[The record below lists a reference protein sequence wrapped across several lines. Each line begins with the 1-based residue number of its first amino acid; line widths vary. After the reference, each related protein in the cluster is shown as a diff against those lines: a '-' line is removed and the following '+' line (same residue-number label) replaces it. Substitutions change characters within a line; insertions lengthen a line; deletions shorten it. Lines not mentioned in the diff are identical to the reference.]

1 LYIQNSTKTFPILQ
15 AFPKA
20 RRKRNDVRLEGE
32 VGVEKAR
39 QEENFKDRGTCE
51 KRSIFLN
58 PKIGRFRKNNLFSPK
73 NFMIFFPPKE
83 RKKLPKNI

>member
-39 QEENFKDRGTCE
+39 QEERGTCE
-51 KRSIFLN
+51 KRTIFS
-58 PKIGRFRKNNLFSPK
+58 KRPK
-73 NFMIFFPPKE
+73 NGASEK
-83 RKKLPKNI
+83 

>member
-39 QEENFKDRGTCE
+39 QEERGTCE
-51 KRSIFLN
+51 KRTVFFET
-58 PKIGRFRKNNLFSPK
+58 PKKWCFRKMNLFSPK
-73 NFMIFFPPKE
+73 IFMIFFSS
-83 RKKLPKNI
+83 

>member
-39 QEENFKDRGTCE
+39 QEESFKDRGTCR
-51 KRSIFLN
+51 KDQFFGN
-58 PKIGRFRKNNLFSPK
+58 PNWVIPKKLF
-73 NFMIFFPPKE
+73 FFPQK
-83 RKKLPKNI
+83 IS

>member
-39 QEENFKDRGTCE
+39 QEERGTCE
-51 KRSIFLN
+51 KRTIFL
-58 PKIGRFRKNNLFSPK
+58 KRQKNGASEK
-73 NFMIFFPPKE
+73 
-83 RKKLPKNI
+83 